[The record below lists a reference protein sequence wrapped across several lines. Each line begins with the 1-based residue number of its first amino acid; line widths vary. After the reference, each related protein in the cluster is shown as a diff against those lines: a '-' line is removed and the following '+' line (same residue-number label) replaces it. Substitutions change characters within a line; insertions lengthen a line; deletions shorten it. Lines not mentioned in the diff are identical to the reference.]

1 MANKNKN
8 TDIFVFLIL
17 IFGLLSLLLR
27 YGLPASAQVKTLLNI
42 TNFFVIAFYIGGL
55 ILRFY
60 LTHFRLIFFRNTLF
74 DIFLLL
80 FLVAIFIYSDIKP
93 FLLDIHRA
101 SAFAT
106 NLIFLRTLLSL
117 IKILGRIKKLNYFIK
132 SVYRHPAQTI
142 AISFLIVIVLG
153 TIFLMMSFSSA
164 TDRSV
169 PFIDAL
175 FTATSAVCVTG
186 LITVNTATQYSIWGK
201 IIIMLLIQIG
211 GLGIMILS
219 YFGAFVVGKRIS
231 LEEKFALSFLL
242 NEQDLQKI
250 SSSIVK
256 IIGFTLIIELTGAA
270 LLFSDFRSIFGVGPK
285 ALFYSLFH
293 AVSAFCNAGF
303 SLFSDNFESY
313 RSNVSL
319 NLTIAFLIITGGLSF
334 AVLSDL
340 LDNFWMNIKSKLFS
354 QHIRRKRLSVN
365 SKAVIAV
372 TAILLVSGT
381 LIIYAFEHRN
391 LLLSFDLKTQ
401 YLSAFFQSVTL
412 RTAGFNTIAIGNL
425 QTYTLLIMTLFM
437 FIGGASGS
445 TAGGVKVN
453 TISVIF
459 AYIKSVVRGKEE
471 VTLMKHALSKELVN
485 KSFLIIILALSTVF
499 TVTTMLLIT
508 ENFRLEQVLFEVVSA
523 FGTVGLS
530 TGITPMLSFFGKFI
544 IAVTMFIG
552 RIGPMT
558 LVIAFSQKSE
568 MYKIRL
574 PEGNIL
580 IG

>member
-1 MANKNKN
+1 
-8 TDIFVFLIL
+8 
-17 IFGLLSLLLR
+17 
-27 YGLPASAQVKTLLNI
+27 
-42 TNFFVIAFYIGGL
+42 
-55 ILRFY
+55 
-60 LTHFRLIFFRNTLF
+60 
-74 DIFLLL
+74 
-80 FLVAIFIYSDIKP
+80 
-93 FLLDIHRA
+93 
-101 SAFAT
+101 
-106 NLIFLRTLLSL
+106 LSL
-117 IKILGRIKKLNYFIK
+117 IKILSRIKKLNYFVK

-142 AISFLIVIVLG
+142 AISFLIIIVLG
-153 TIFLMMSFSSA
+153 TIFLMMSFSS
-164 TDRSV
+164 TTNHSV

-186 LITVNTATQYSIWGK
+186 LITVDTGIQFSVWGK
-201 IIIMLLIQIG
+201 IIIMILIQIG

-219 YFGAFVVGKRIS
+219 YFAAFVIGKRVS
-231 LEEKFALSFLL
+231 LEEKLALSYLL
-242 NEQDLQKI
+242 NEQDMQKM
-250 SSSIVK
+250 SSTIIK
-256 IIGFTLIIELTGAA
+256 IIIFTLIIEIIGAA
-270 LLFSDFRSIFGVGPK
+270 LLFPNFKNAFGVGTQ
-285 ALFYSLFH
+285 ALFFSLFH

-303 SLFSDNFESY
+303 SLFSNNFESY

-319 NLTIAFLIITGGLSF
+319 NLTVAFLIITGGLSF

-340 LDNFWMNIKSKLFS
+340 LENFWINIKSNLFS
-354 QHIRRKRLSVN
+354 QQIRRKRLSVN
-365 SKAVIAV
+365 SKAVITV
-372 TAILLVSGT
+372 TTILLVSGT

-391 LLLSFDLKTQ
+391 VLLGFDLKTQ

-412 RTAGFNTIAIGNL
+412 RTAGFNTIIIGNL
-425 QTYTLLIMTLFM
+425 QTYTLFIMILFM

-471 VTLMKHALSKELVN
+471 VTLMKHSLPKELVN

-508 ENFRLEQVLFEVVSA
+508 ENFRFEQILFEVVSA

-552 RIGPMT
+552 RVGPLT
-558 LVIAFSQKSE
+558 LVIAFSQKNE
-568 MYKIRL
+568 TYKIRL
-574 PEGNIL
+574 PEGNLL